1 MIKAIG
7 RKYLRLLENWV
18 DLIGRNPIPVLLLA
32 ALFTIASLFYTV
44 NRLEIN
50 TSTND
55 LLSSELQFRKDQNKF
70 QAAFPNLRNN
80 ITIVIDGETPDLSE
94 DAAAALSARLKE
106 TEGAFNFVIDF
117 ANDPFF
123 VSNGLLY
130 LDLEELLDLSDNLAD
145 AQPMLAKLS
154 TDTSLRGLF
163 EVLGLAADEVKDGET
178 DPERLIEAFDRLSE
192 TIERQQAG
200 HPIPLSWREMMTGGE
215 SDPSDYRH
223 FIIAQPKVDFSGL
236 NPAADA
242 IDMIREA
249 AADLGLDAEHGVN
262 VRLTGGIVLEQE
274 ELQSVFEGATKA
286 EFLSFFLVA
295 VIVTLGFR
303 SFRMVFATLVSLTM
317 GLVWTAGWATV
328 SVGQLNLI
336 SVAFAVLFIGI
347 GVDFGIQYCLRY
359 REEIGNGHT
368 AERALS
374 LAASGVGGGISLAAL
389 TSAIG
394 FFAFAP
400 TAYIGLSELGIIAG
414 GSMFIALF
422 ANLTVLPAVLSLL
435 PLKSGALAAPAP
447 KLRWLEVYSVLFLR
461 HARLISFGALVLG
474 MVAAVAFLPRLHF
487 DFDPMNLRD
496 PSTQSVQ
503 TALDVMEDG
512 RRSTYAIS
520 VLATDFETA
529 QIQAG
534 EIDAL
539 ALVDKTITLADY
551 VPQDQEDKLAIIDDM
566 ILYLYPILDSSERL
580 APPDDDARRVAIA
593 DFRAKL
599 DFGVKPDGFIGDETL
614 AHLKDSARRLAD
626 ALDKF
631 GPAADISSA
640 DLAAF
645 EDQALMS
652 LPNRLDRLRRSLDAR
667 PVAVEDLPGD
677 VYARNMTADGQALIE
692 VLPTERMDSNEAIAR
707 FVNAVRA
714 IVPEATDNPVILLEG
729 GVAVMTAFK
738 QAGALSLTL
747 IFLLLLVVLRNLT
760 DAVLVLLPM
769 FLAAILTGSASV
781 IFNIP
786 LNFANIIAVPLL
798 FSLGIDYGIYLV
810 LRAREA
816 PSVMSI
822 MQTSTPRAIFYSALT
837 TMCAFGSL
845 VVSDHRGTASM
856 GQLLSISLT
865 FALLCTLV
873 VLPALLVCRADRAQG
888 RAEGDVTGKVT

>member
-1 MIKAIG
+1 VIKAIG
-7 RKYLRLLENWV
+7 RNYLRLLENWV

-32 ALFTIASLFYTV
+32 TLFTAASLFYTG

-50 TSTND
+50 TSTDD
-55 LLSSELQFRKDQNKF
+55 LLSSELQFRKDQKKL
-70 QAAFPNLRNN
+70 QDAFPNLRNN

-94 DAAAALSARLKE
+94 DAAAALSARLR
-106 TEGAFNFVIDF
+106 GNRGIFNFVIDF

-154 TDTSLRGLF
+154 QDMSLRGLF
-163 EVLGLAADEVKDGET
+163 EIMGLAVDEVKDGET
-178 DPERLIEAFDRLSE
+178 DPERLTDAFDRLSE

-200 HPIPLSWREMMTGGE
+200 HPIPLSWREMMAGGE
-215 SDPSDYRH
+215 SDKSDYRH
-223 FIIAQPKVDFSGL
+223 FIIAQPKLDFSSL
-236 NPAADA
+236 NPASDA
-242 IDMIREA
+242 IDTIREA
-249 AADLGLDAEHGVN
+249 AADLGLDFEHGVN
-262 VRLTGGIVLEQE
+262 VRLTGGVILEQE
-274 ELQSVFEGATKA
+274 ELESVFEGATKA
-286 EFLSFFLVA
+286 ELLSFFLVA

-303 SFRMVFATLVSLTM
+303 SFRMVFATMITLTM
-317 GLVWTAGWATV
+317 GLIWTAGWATF

-359 REEIGNGHT
+359 REEIGNGHS
-368 AERALS
+368 AKQALS

-394 FFAFAP
+394 FFAFVP
-400 TAYIGLSELGIIAG
+400 TAYVGLSELGTIAG

-422 ANLTVLPAVLSLL
+422 ANLTILPAVLSLL
-435 PLKSGALAAPAP
+435 PLKVDAMASAPP
-447 KLRWLEVYSVLFLR
+447 KYRWLEVYSVLFLR
-461 HARLISFGALVLG
+461 HARLIAFGALGLG
-474 MVAAVAFLPRLHF
+474 SVAAVLFLPRLYF

-496 PSTQSVQ
+496 PSTESVQ
-503 TALDVMEDG
+503 TALDIMEDG

-520 VLATDFETA
+520 VLAADLEAA
-529 QIQAG
+529 QTQAH
-534 EIDAL
+534 EIEAL
-539 ALVDKTITLADY
+539 ALVDETITLADY
-551 VPQDQEDKLAIIDDM
+551 VPQDQEDKLAVIDDM

-580 APPDDDARRVAIA
+580 APPDDGARRTAIGE
-593 DFRAKL
+593 FRAKL
-599 DFGVKPDGFIGDETL
+599 DFGTTPNGFSGNTSPANLE
-614 AHLKDSARRLAD
+614 DSARRLAE

-631 GPAADISSA
+631 GPAADISAA
-640 DLAAF
+640 DLAIF
-645 EDQALMS
+645 EDQALLT

-667 PVAVEDLPGD
+667 LITLEDLPKD
-677 VYARNMTADGQALIE
+677 IYTRNMTADGQALIE
-692 VLPTERMDSNEAIAR
+692 VLPAETMDSNEAIAR

-714 IVPEATDNPVILLEG
+714 ISPEATDNSVLLLEG
-729 GVAVMTAFK
+729 GDAVMTAFK
-738 QAGALSLTL
+738 EAGALSLTL
-747 IFLLLLVVLRNLT
+747 IFLLLFVVLRSLIDT
-760 DAVLVLLPM
+760 VLVLLPL

-810 LRAREA
+810 LRARESS
-816 PSVMSI
+816 SVMNI

-865 FALLCTLV
+865 FALICTLV
-873 VLPALLVCRADRAQG
+873 VLPALLVCRANWAQG
-888 RAEGDVTGKVT
+888 KAEGDVTGKAT

>member
-7 RKYLRLLENWV
+7 RNYLRLLENWV
-18 DLIGRNPIPVLLLA
+18 DLIGRNPIPVLLLTTF
-32 ALFTIASLFYTV
+32 FTAASLFYTG

-50 TSTND
+50 TSTDD
-55 LLSSELQFRKDQNKF
+55 LLSSELQFRKDQKKL
-70 QAAFPNLRNN
+70 QDAFPNLRNN

-94 DAAAALSARLKE
+94 DAAAALSARLRE
-106 TEGAFNFVIDF
+106 SQGVFNFVIDF

-154 TDTSLRGLF
+154 QDMSLRGLF
-163 EVLGLAADEVKDGET
+163 EIMGLAVDEVKDGET
-178 DPERLIEAFDRLSE
+178 DPERLTDAFDRLSE

-215 SDPSDYRH
+215 NNKSDYRH
-223 FIIAQPKVDFSGL
+223 FIIAQPKLDFSGL
-236 NPAADA
+236 NPASDA
-242 IDMIREA
+242 IDTIREA
-249 AADLGLDAEHGVN
+249 ATDLGLDAEHGVN
-262 VRLTGGIVLEQE
+262 VRLTGGVILEQE
-274 ELQSVFEGATKA
+274 ELESVFEGATKA

-295 VIVTLGFR
+295 VIVALGFR
-303 SFRMVFATLVSLTM
+303 SFRLVFATLVTLTM
-317 GLVWTAGWATV
+317 GLIWTAGWATF

-359 REEIGNGHT
+359 REEIGNGHS
-368 AERALS
+368 AQQALS

-400 TAYIGLSELGIIAG
+400 TAYVGLSELGIIAG

-422 ANLTVLPAVLSLL
+422 ANLTILPAVLSLL
-435 PLKSGALAAPAP
+435 PLKVGVRGSAAP
-447 KLRWLEVYSVLFLR
+447 KYRWLEIYSALFLR
-461 HARLISFGALVLG
+461 HARLIAFGALALG
-474 MVAAVAFLPRLHF
+474 LVAAVVFLPRLYF

-496 PSTQSVQ
+496 PSTESVQ
-503 TALDVMEDG
+503 TALDIMEDG
-512 RRSTYAIS
+512 QRSTYAIS
-520 VLATDFETA
+520 VLAADLEVA
-529 QIQAG
+529 QTQAD
-534 EIDAL
+534 EIESL
-539 ALVDKTITLADY
+539 ALVDGTITLADY
-551 VPQDQEDKLAIIDDM
+551 VPQDQEDKLAVIDDM

-580 APPDDDARRVAIA
+580 APPDDGARRVAIGE
-593 DFRAKL
+593 FRAKL
-599 DFGVKPDGFIGDETL
+599 NGFSGNGSL
-614 AHLKDSARRLAD
+614 ASLKDSTRRLAN
-626 ALDKF
+626 ALDKL
-631 GPAADISSA
+631 GPAANISAA
-640 DLAAF
+640 DLATL
-645 EDQALMS
+645 EDQALVT

-667 PVAVEDLPGD
+667 LITLEDLPED
-677 VYARNMTADGQALIE
+677 IYARNMTADGQALIE
-692 VLPTERMDSNEAIAR
+692 VLPSESMDSNEAIAR

-714 IVPEATDNPVILLEG
+714 ITPDATDNSVLLLEG
-729 GVAVMTAFK
+729 GEAVMTAFK
-738 QAGALSLTL
+738 QAGTLSLIL
-747 IFLLLLVVLRNLT
+747 IFLLLLVVLRNLIDT
-760 DAVLVLLPM
+760 VLVLLPL
-769 FLAAILTGSASV
+769 FLAVILTGSASV

-810 LRAREA
+810 LRARESS
-816 PSVMSI
+816 SVMDI

-845 VVSDHRGTASM
+845 MVSDHRGTASM

-865 FALLCTLV
+865 FALICTLV
-873 VLPALLVCRADRAQG
+873 VLPALLVCRANWAQG
-888 RAEGDVTGKVT
+888 KAEGDVTGKAT